1 MLGPLSVTAPT
12 GQPYLYH
19 YRWRFLCVL
28 RLLYIYYIYIYILGV
43 PLLEHRKA
51 GRPPPPFHKTFRMF
65 GGPEFHRPP
74 AGMFGDE
81 KSVILL
87 LKFAAARN
95 GLGTSQIWTIREKGD
110 PKWRCRGF
118 RVVPC
123 RGSRCW
129 GHGGH
134 VHLHPEK

>member
-1 MLGPLSVTAPT
+1 MD
-12 GQPYLYH
+12 
-19 YRWRFLCVL
+19 LCQSRHQLDNLTCTTIDGASFVFYGFSI
-28 RLLYIYYIYIYILGV
+28 YIIYIYILGV